1 MCFGHVGAIS
11 LQACGDAGGSISSCF
26 FIMFFPYM
34 VRYAPASHSAVAL
47 GVAAALASL
56 TSSSIAKDLAEP
68 LETIVVTANRLPTRI
83 NDALV
88 EVSVIDSERLSLAA
102 GRSLAD
108 VLADLPG
115 VQFASNGGL
124 GKSGSVYVR
133 GGESRHTLLLIDGV
147 RYGSATLGQ
156 PTLSNLPIEQIE
168 RIEVVRGPLSALYG
182 SDAAAGVIQVFTKR
196 GKDEGVHPALSA
208 TYGSDDYWRG
218 QLSVSGKAGE
228 WDYSAGA
235 QTQATHGFSA
245 TNERAPFGNFN
256 PDRDGFDQLSAR
268 FSVGYQ
274 FQPDLRFEANGLQ
287 SKGRSNFDDGIDPVR
302 PDLNAR
308 TKLFSE
314 VLGARVSAQLQPG
327 WTIIGSVGRSVDVDE
342 VDRAVNDYMI
352 GRFETTQTQYSL
364 ESRTQVTLGRVL
376 VQAEQVQQAVDV
388 AGMSYAQ
395 NKRTIDALG
404 VGWVGQ
410 RQGHNWQINLR
421 RDQNSQFGGENTGVV
436 GYGYQVLPSLRLG
449 GTVGSS
455 FVAPSFNDL
464 YYPGYGTPG
473 LLPERGVNKEISL
486 NFDGEQSDWRLGVF
500 DNRIRGFIEST
511 MTSVS
516 NIPRAHLRGLTVS
529 GSSTVALPLGS
540 LVGHWSYDSLDATA
554 NTGKKLALRADQS
567 VSARL
572 DWQLDRHAY
581 FVAVR
586 ANDGV
591 FSESANLDSK
601 RLPGYAVW
609 NVGAQW
615 KVRKNWQVSMRI
627 DNLSDKPLQ
636 NAMGYN
642 QPRRKA
648 YLTVSFEPEV

>member
-1 MCFGHVGAIS
+1 
-11 LQACGDAGGSISSCF
+11 
-26 FIMFFPYM
+26 M
-34 VRYAPASHSAVAL
+34 VRYAPVSHSAVAL
-47 GVAAALASL
+47 GVAAALASFVSSVAAKEL
-56 TSSSIAKDLAEP
+56 TES

-88 EVSVIDSERLSLAA
+88 DVSVIDGERLRLFS

-124 GKSGSVYVR
+124 GKSGSVYIR

-156 PTLSNLPIEQIE
+156 PTLTNLPIEQVE

-196 GKDEGVHPALSA
+196 GKDEGVHPTLSA

-218 QLSVSGKAGE
+218 QLSVYGKTGE

-235 QTQATHGFSA
+235 QTQATRGFSA
-245 TNERAPFGNFN
+245 TNDRAPFGNFN
-256 PDRDGFDQLSAR
+256 PDRDGFDQSSAR

-274 FQPDLRFEANGLQ
+274 LQPNLRVEANGLQ

-352 GRFETTQTQYSL
+352 GRFETEQTQYSL
-364 ESRTQVTLGRVL
+364 ESRTQVALGRVL

-410 RQGHNWQINLR
+410 HQGHNWQVNLR

-436 GYGYQVLPSLRLG
+436 GYGYQLLPSFRLA

-455 FVAPSFNDL
+455 FVVPSFNAL
-464 YYPGYGTPG
+464 YYPVFGKPG
-473 LLPERGVNKEISL
+473 LLPERGVNREISL
-486 NFDGEQSDWRLGVF
+486 NFDGEQSDWRLGIF

-516 NIPRAHLRGLTVS
+516 NIPRAHLRGLSVS
-529 GSSTVALPLGS
+529 GSSTLALSSGNLI
-540 LVGHWSYDSLDATA
+540 GHWSYDSLDATA
-554 NTGKKLALRADQS
+554 NTGKKLPLRADQS

-572 DWQLDRHAY
+572 DWQLDQQHTY

-591 FSESANLDSK
+591 FSESTNLDSK

-615 KVRKNWQVSMRI
+615 KVRKNWQMSIRI
-627 DNLSDKPLQ
+627 DNLSDKPIQ